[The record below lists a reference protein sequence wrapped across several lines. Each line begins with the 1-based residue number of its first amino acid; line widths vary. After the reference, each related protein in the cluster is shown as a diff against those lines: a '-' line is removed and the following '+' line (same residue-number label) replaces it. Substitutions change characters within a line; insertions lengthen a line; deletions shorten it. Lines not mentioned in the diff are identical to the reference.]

1 MSILDSRLFLIALL
15 MLCGGGGSAIA
26 NESKNYAGFQYG
38 IVDVESSRAGVQ
50 LSHEP
55 TALVGRMGS
64 FINRYLALEARVG
77 FGFSDDKVT
86 KSSLDATEENEI
98 IDQYGLDVENLFGF
112 YLLGNLAVANTID
125 LYGLIGITSLDVGT
139 TTGQTIVNIAT
150 SDELVA
156 FTRTGSRT
164 ENGLSYGLGGRVGI
178 TEKSS
183 LNLEYMSYID
193 KSDFTFNSINIGFL
207 FDF

>member
-1 MSILDSRLFLIALL
+1 MSIPDSRFFLIALL
-15 MLCGGGGSAIA
+15 MLWGGGGSAIA

-38 IVDVESSRAGVQ
+38 MVEVESSSAGIPM
-50 LSHEP
+50 SHEP

-77 FGFSDDKVT
+77 FGFSDDKAT
-86 KSSLDATEENEI
+86 MSRLDATEENEI

-112 YLLGNLAVANTID
+112 YLLGNLTVVNTVD
-125 LYGLIGITSLDVGT
+125 LYGVIGITSLDVGT

-156 FTRTGSRT
+156 FTKTGSRT

>member
-1 MSILDSRLFLIALL
+1 MSVSGSRLFLIALL
-15 MLCGGGGSAIA
+15 MLWGGCNSSIA
-26 NESKNYAGFQYG
+26 SESKNYSGFQYG
-38 IVDVESSRAGVQ
+38 IIDAESSSDEVL

-98 IDQYGLDVENLFGF
+98 IDQHGLDVENLFGF
-112 YLLGNLAVANTID
+112 YLLGNLPVANIIN
-125 LYGLIGITSLDVGT
+125 LYGVIGITSLNVST
-139 TTGQTIVNIAT
+139 TTDQTIINIAT

-156 FTRTGSRT
+156 YTKTGSRT
-164 ENGLSYGLGGRVGI
+164 ENGLSYGLGASVGI
-178 TEKSS
+178 TEKSAV
-183 LNLEYMSYID
+183 NLEYMSYID
-193 KSDFTFNSINIGFL
+193 KSDLTLNSINIGFL
-207 FDF
+207 FNF

>member
-1 MSILDSRLFLIALL
+1 MSIPDSRFFLIALL
-15 MLCGGGGSAIA
+15 MLCGGAGSAIA
-26 NESKNYAGFQYG
+26 NDSENYAGFQYG
-38 IVDVESSRAGVQ
+38 IVDAESSPAGTA
-50 LSHEP
+50 LSFEP

-64 FINRYLALEARVG
+64 FINDYLALEARVG

-86 KSSLDATEENEI
+86 MSSLDATAENEI

-125 LYGLIGITSLDVGT
+125 LYGVIGITSLDVGT
-139 TTGQTIVNIAT
+139 TTDQTIINIAT

-156 FTRTGSRT
+156 FTKTGSRT
-164 ENGLSYGLGGRVGI
+164 ENGLSYGLGASVGI
-178 TEKSS
+178 TEKSAV
-183 LNLEYMSYID
+183 NLEYMSYID

-207 FDF
+207 FNF

>member
-1 MSILDSRLFLIALL
+1 MSIPDPRLFLIALL
-15 MLCGGGGSAIA
+15 MLWGGGGSAIA
-26 NESKNYAGFQYG
+26 NESKNYAGFQYS
-38 IVDVESSRAGVQ
+38 IVDAESSRAGIP
-50 LSHEP
+50 LSFEP
-55 TALVGRMGS
+55 SALVGRMGS
-64 FINRYLALEARVG
+64 FINNYLALEARVG
-77 FGFSDDKVT
+77 FGFSDDKAT
-86 KSSLDATEENEI
+86 MSRLDATEENEI